1 VARKSEKH
9 QKAEAKKSSKLPLF
23 IITAVV
29 VAIAVVTI
37 AVIATR
43 EDQKKPAE
51 PPAADK
57 GTTMAEKVSYE
68 VVASYPH
75 DPTAFLQGLIFHD
88 GGFYESTGQFGRSSL
103 RRVELQS
110 GKVVKKIDLSEEY
123 FGEGLAMVGDR
134 LVQLTWQTHRG
145 FVYER
150 DTFRKIGEFS
160 YQNEGWGLCY
170 DGVNLIMS
178 DGSDTL
184 TYMDSVKF
192 EPVKKLRV
200 TLNGR
205 PVRNLNELEFIEGE
219 IWANVWHE
227 DLILRINPE
236 SGRVS
241 SFLDLK
247 GLNKPDAS
255 AGGEDVLNGIAYDAA
270 QKRIFISGKLWPKI
284 FEIKLK

>member
-1 VARKSEKH
+1 MPE
-9 QKAEAKKSSKLPLF
+9 Q
-23 IITAVV
+23 
-29 VAIAVVTI
+29 
-37 AVIATR
+37 
-43 EDQKKPAE
+43 
-51 PPAADK
+51 
-57 GTTMAEKVSYE
+57 VSYE

-75 DPTAFLQGLIFHD
+75 DPKAFLQGLVFHD

-110 GKVVKKIDLSEEY
+110 GKVLKKVDLADEY

-150 DTFRKIGEFS
+150 DTFRKIGEFT
-160 YQNEGWGLCY
+160 YQSEGWGLCY
-170 DGVNLIMS
+170 DGKNLIMS

-184 TYMDSVKF
+184 TYMDATTF

-200 TLNGR
+200 TMNGR
-205 PVRNLNELEFIEGE
+205 AMKNLNELEFIEGE

-241 SFLDLK
+241 SFLNLR
-247 GLNKPDAS
+247 GLHNPDVS
-255 AGGEDVLNGIAYDAA
+255 EGGEDVLNGIAYDAA

>member
-1 VARKSEKH
+1 MPE
-9 QKAEAKKSSKLPLF
+9 Q
-23 IITAVV
+23 
-29 VAIAVVTI
+29 
-37 AVIATR
+37 
-43 EDQKKPAE
+43 
-51 PPAADK
+51 
-57 GTTMAEKVSYE
+57 VSYE

-75 DPTAFLQGLIFHD
+75 DPKAFLQGLVFHD

-110 GKVVKKIDLSEEY
+110 GKVLKKVDLADEY

-150 DTFRKIGEFS
+150 DTFRKIGEFT
-160 YQNEGWGLCY
+160 YQSEGWGLCY
-170 DGVNLIMS
+170 DGKNLIMS

-184 TYMDSVKF
+184 TYMDATTF

-200 TLNGR
+200 TMNGR
-205 PVRNLNELEFIEGE
+205 AMRNLNELEFIEGE

-241 SFLDLK
+241 SFLNLR
-247 GLNKPDAS
+247 GLHNPDVS
-255 AGGEDVLNGIAYDAA
+255 EGGEDVLNGIAYDAA